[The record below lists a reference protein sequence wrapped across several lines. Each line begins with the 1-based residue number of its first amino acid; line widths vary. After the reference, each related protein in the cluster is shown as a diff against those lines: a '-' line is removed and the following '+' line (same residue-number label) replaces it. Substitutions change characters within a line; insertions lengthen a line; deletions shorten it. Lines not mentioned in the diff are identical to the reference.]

1 MRSEGGRGG
10 RGPICQLISAA
21 IMHAFLEPFRYLTFK
36 FPHESTAHRPSVYHV
51 FCSVPLGA
59 SSFEFRSPDRSRI
72 LGSNAK
78 VAYIH
83 QPHLHRVL
91 FRDGRRDDASPLDR
105 LPCDS
110 PMTYPRQDLEADW
123 SFGREGGARARD
135 RQADRP
141 TDRGSISA
149 PSIPVRIRTFLPCR
163 A

>member
-1 MRSEGGRGG
+1 MRSEGG

-59 SSFEFRSPDRSRI
+59 SSFEFRSPDRELVCRI

-78 VAYIH
+78 VAFIH

-91 FRDGRRDDASPLDR
+91 FRDGIHGRRDDASPLDR

-123 SFGREGGARARD
+123 SFGREGGARAT
-135 RQADRP
+135 DRP

-149 PSIPVRIRTFLPCR
+149 PSIPLRIRTFLPCL